1 MFTRRNWLLR
11 CSILINIA
19 VLLYICSHLMIGNNI
34 SGYVIQESTAA
45 ALRSNTGAS
54 NGVNIVMLQQTGDN
68 THDRQQQHQQPQELP
83 QDAEPEPVVDNDSNQ
98 VIHLNSTH
106 FNFILKITIHK
117 LTGKKIP
124 RD

>member
-1 MFTRRNWLLR
+1 
-11 CSILINIA
+11 
-19 VLLYICSHLMIGNNI
+19 MIGNNI

-68 THDRQQQHQQPQELP
+68 THDRQQQQHQQPQELP

-98 VIHLNSTH
+98 VIHLNSAH
-106 FNFILKITIHK
+106 NFRIENYNPQTNR
-117 LTGKKIP
+117 KKTVERLSNFLCQNHYNIVE
-124 RD
+124 